1 MRAKVID
8 KLISLVKGGF
18 FIFLTVAILL
28 IISCHLDTGSE
39 KVSLGVA
46 LEEPFFEQVDM
57 KESLFWNKDI
67 VGSAQCMKGYFDEGT
82 NRLMISVTSK
92 CGNVEDYYQMCGKVI
107 ACVDE
112 VSFHVKRGTGKYTW
126 VAGVENVA
134 ERLKEINANYVYG
147 TGASSGTVRVNF
159 GAFHMV
165 AMDDGEFPIIF
176 QLNTNDDSEELSSY
190 YLTTTMKYKVCVTQ
204 NYPYS
209 TLLFYELAEPS
220 ESEIEISVG
229 Y

>member
-18 FIFLTVAILL
+18 FIFLTATILL
-28 IISCHLDTGSE
+28 IISCHLDVGSE

-92 CGNVEDYYQMCGKVI
+92 CGNVEDYYQMSTFVSLFKNLILSTKESMSFTLFEVI
-107 ACVDE
+107 
-112 VSFHVKRGTGKYTW
+112 S
-126 VAGVENVA
+126 
-134 ERLKEINANYVYG
+134 
-147 TGASSGTVRVNF
+147 
-159 GAFHMV
+159 
-165 AMDDGEFPIIF
+165 
-176 QLNTNDDSEELSSY
+176 
-190 YLTTTMKYKVCVTQ
+190 LT
-204 NYPYS
+204 
-209 TLLFYELAEPS
+209 
-220 ESEIEISVG
+220 I
-229 Y
+229 